1 LVFWGG
7 EKTKINVF
15 EKKPEPQEGKEYVIT
30 KVEEGKGAF
39 GEYIRVTLKDSEEK
53 EYSTALWIKDTVS
66 AKSKAGAFA
75 IALGSNPEEWEGK
88 RIKIIS
94 WTAKNREIQAVETST
109 TTKKGKWYKWKYKK
123 NIMKKYIECIGK
135 EYL

>member
-1 LVFWGG
+1 MDIKVY
-7 EKTKINVF
+7 
-15 EKKPEPQEGKEYVIT
+15 EKKPEPIEGKEYVIT
-30 KVEEGKGAF
+30 KVEQGKGQY

-75 IALGSNPEEWEGK
+75 IALGSNPETWEGK

-94 WTAKNREIQAVETST
+94 WTAKNRVIQAIDTST
-109 TTKKGKWYKWKYKK
+109 TTKKGK
-123 NIMKKYIECIGK
+123 
-135 EYL
+135 

>member
-1 LVFWGG
+1 LVFCRW

-15 EKKPEPQEGKEYVIT
+15 EKLPEPESGKEYTIT
-30 KVEEGKGAF
+30 KVEQGKGQF
-39 GEYIRVTLKDSEEK
+39 GEYIRVTLKDNEEK

-75 IALGSNPEEWEGK
+75 IALGNNPEEWEGK

-94 WTAKNREIQAVETST
+94 WTAKNREIQAIETST
-109 TTKKGKWYKWKYKK
+109 TTKKGKWYKWKHNKNK
-123 NIMKKYIECIGK
+123 NIKYIEYIEK
-135 EYL
+135 E